1 MVKSPYFYSKGIKIL
16 ITFVLISVH
25 IKVSRTN
32 TNTVE
37 VEGLTSQ
44 SVKTGIWNKKT
55 SNDRQ
60 AIQKTVRQEKGT
72 GHLNDEMT
80 MVTRRKALI

>member
-1 MVKSPYFYSKGIKIL
+1 MIA
-16 ITFVLISVH
+16 FVLMSVH

-32 TNTVE
+32 TNIVK

-60 AIQKTVRQEKGT
+60 AIQKTVRQEKGA

>member
-16 ITFVLISVH
+16 ITFVLMSVH

-55 SNDRQ
+55 ARTGKPFRRQ
-60 AIQKTVRQEKGT
+60 SGKK
-72 GHLNDEMT
+72 
-80 MVTRRKALI
+80 KAQGI